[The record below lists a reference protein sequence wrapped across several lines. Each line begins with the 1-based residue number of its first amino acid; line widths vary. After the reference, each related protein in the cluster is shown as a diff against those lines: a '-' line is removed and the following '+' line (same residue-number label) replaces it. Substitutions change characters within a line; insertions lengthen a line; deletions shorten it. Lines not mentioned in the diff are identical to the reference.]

1 MIFIQR
7 ILLDSLLCARR
18 SPRSCGT
25 RREQDRKA
33 LSPQGNLLSSNMGR
47 TPGYRREVIKDKWI
61 GCWAGWKFIWR
72 NVLLSSSLWISLI
85 LGPLRCICHFILEP
99 KLKEQLLSGPLTWQ
113 TTGTQEAEV
122 DPSRA
127 LKAHYVLA
135 QRSHW
140 AAWHR
145 VGKCN
150 SLSAFSTLQID
161 TARRASL
168 NTI

>member
-7 ILLDSLLCARR
+7 LLLDSLLCARR
-18 SPRSCGT
+18 SPRSCGA

-33 LSPQGNLLSSNMGR
+33 LCPPGNLLSSDMGR
-47 TPGYRREVIKDKWI
+47 TPGYRRKVIKDKWM

-72 NVLLSSSLWISLI
+72 NALLSSSLWISFI
-85 LGPLRCICHFILEP
+85 LGPLRCICCFILLP
-99 KLKEQLLSGPLTWQ
+99 KLKEQPLPATLSWQ
-113 TTGTQEAEV
+113 RTGAQETEV
-122 DPSRA
+122 DPSSA
-127 LKAHYVLA
+127 LKAHYVLT

-145 VGKCN
+145 VGKFDL
-150 SLSAFSTLQID
+150 LSAFSTLQID

-168 NTI
+168 HTV